1 MSESKKRIHSLVS
14 VIVFVAIV
22 AIVWECAAK
31 AHLFGSNS
39 ELVFPPLENIAK
51 AFVDN
56 FTVGYAN
63 TSFWVY
69 IVNSMKLL
77 LKGLLIGVLLSFV
90 LSGLSMLSDTI
101 YYIYNF
107 VVSIFDLL
115 PGIALLPVLIIIMGT
130 TPTVIVVLIVH
141 AVIWPMSRSV
151 LDGFKSVPDIY
162 IESGKNIG
170 LNGIRLILGVYVPA
184 TTRYIVTGL
193 KTCWSRAWRGLIS
206 AEMIFG
212 IASSP
217 GIGLYINQMRT
228 NLKNAEMYATLVVII
243 IIGVVVQYGILA
255 PIENNTVKKWGM

>member
-1 MSESKKRIHSLVS
+1 
-14 VIVFVAIV
+14 
-22 AIVWECAAK
+22 
-31 AHLFGSNS
+31 
-39 ELVFPPLENIAK
+39 
-51 AFVDN
+51 
-56 FTVGYAN
+56 
-63 TSFWVY
+63 
-69 IVNSMKLL
+69 
-77 LKGLLIGVLLSFV
+77 
-90 LSGLSMLSDTI
+90 
-101 YYIYNF
+101 
-107 VVSIFDLL
+107 
-115 PGIALLPVLIIIMGT
+115 MGT